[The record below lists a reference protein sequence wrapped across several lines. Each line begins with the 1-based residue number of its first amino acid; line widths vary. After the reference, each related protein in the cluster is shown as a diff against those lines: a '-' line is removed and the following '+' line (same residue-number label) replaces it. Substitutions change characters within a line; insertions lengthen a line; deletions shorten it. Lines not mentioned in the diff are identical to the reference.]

1 MCRVCRPRQPIINL
15 PNLTHSMTNGLD
27 YRVKL
32 PATALAAV
40 VESFWMLKNTAT
52 TGRPIMLLPDGRIDV
67 LFSQADAVPF
77 HATLL
82 GLGTEAEPTTFA
94 TGTCIGGVSLRL
106 AAPEYLLHTRMA
118 NIANGAR
125 VLPADFWGITPED
138 LTDFEQFCIKLTD
151 KLLTLLN
158 PAIDP
163 RKRKLFELLY
173 ASDGTRPVHELAD
186 EAGWSSRQI
195 NRYFQQYFGLSL
207 KTYCAIL
214 RFRAAFPQL
223 KAGRLFPEQAFADQA
238 HFIREVR
245 RLAGVRPKDLA
256 RNENDRFIQLSV

>member
-1 MCRVCRPRQPIINL
+1 M
-15 PNLTHSMTNGLD
+15 SNGLE
-27 YRVKL
+27 YCAAP
-32 PATALAAV
+32 PAPALAAV
-40 VESFWMLKNTAT
+40 VESFWMLKNTSGT
-52 TGRPIMLLPDGRIDV
+52 SRPIMLLPDGRIDV
-67 LFSQADAVPF
+67 LFSQSAPEPF

-94 TGTCIGGVSLRL
+94 AGTLICGVSLRL
-106 AAPEYLLHTRMA
+106 AAPEYLLHTRVA
-118 NIANGAR
+118 ALVNGAR
-125 VLPADFWGITPED
+125 VLPVGFWGIMPED
-138 LTDFEQFCIKLTD
+138 LTDFEQFCATLTD
-151 KLLTLLN
+151 RLLTLLN

-173 ASDGTRPVHELAD
+173 ASDGTRPVHELAND
-186 EAGWSSRQI
+186 AGWSSRQI
-195 NRYFQQYFGLSL
+195 NRYFQDYFGLSL

-256 RNENDRFIQLSV
+256 RNENDRFIQFSV

>member
-1 MCRVCRPRQPIINL
+1 MRADLHYHTAP
-15 PNLTHSMTNGLD
+15 
-27 YRVKL
+27 
-32 PATALAAV
+32 PAPALAAV
-40 VESFWMLKNTAT
+40 VESFWTLKNTSAT
-52 TGRPIMLLPDGRIDV
+52 SRPILLLPDGRIDV
-67 LFSQADAVPF
+67 LFSHADTVPF

-94 TGTCIGGVSLRL
+94 ADTLIGGVSLRL
-106 AAPEYLLHTRMA
+106 AAPEYLLHTRVA
-118 NIANGAR
+118 DIVNSAR
-125 VLPADFWGITPED
+125 VLPADFWGITPAD
-138 LTDFEQFCIKLTD
+138 VADFEQFCAKLTD
-151 KLLTLLN
+151 KLLALLN

-195 NRYFQQYFGLSL
+195 NRYFQEYFGLSL

-256 RNENDRFIQLSV
+256 RNENDRFIQFSV

>member
-1 MCRVCRPRQPIINL
+1 M
-15 PNLTHSMTNGLD
+15 SNGLE
-27 YRVKL
+27 YRTVS
-32 PATALAAV
+32 PAPALTAV
-40 VESFWMLKNTAT
+40 VESFWLLKNTSAA
-52 TGRPIMLLPDGRIDV
+52 GRPIMLLPDGRVDV

-94 TGTCIGGVSLRL
+94 AGALIGGASLRL
-106 AAPEYLLHTRMA
+106 AAPEYLLHTRVA
-118 NIANGAR
+118 DIINSAR
-125 VLPADFWGITPED
+125 VLPAGFWGISPED
-138 LTDFEQFCIKLTD
+138 LTAFEQFCTKLTD
-151 KLLTLLN
+151 KLLTLLT
-158 PAIDP
+158 PASDP
-163 RKRKLFELLY
+163 RKRRLFELLY
-173 ASDGTRPVHELAD
+173 ASGGTRPVHELAD

-195 NRYFQQYFGLSL
+195 NRYFQDYFGLSL

-214 RFRAAFPQL
+214 RFWAAFPQL

-256 RNENDRFIQLSV
+256 RNENDRFIQFSV

>member
-1 MCRVCRPRQPIINL
+1 MR
-15 PNLTHSMTNGLD
+15 NGLE
-27 YRVKL
+27 YRAAP
-32 PATALAAV
+32 PALALAAV
-40 VESFWMLKNTAT
+40 VESFWTLKSTAST
-52 TGRPIMLLPDGRIDV
+52 DKPIMLLPDGRIDV
-67 LFSQADAVPF
+67 LFSQAATVPF

-94 TGTCIGGVSLRL
+94 AGTLMCGVSLRL
-106 AAPEYLLHTRMA
+106 AAPEYLLHTRVA
-118 NIANGAR
+118 DIVNSAR
-125 VLPADFWGITPED
+125 VLPAGFWDITPED
-138 LTDFEQFCIKLTD
+138 LTDFEQFCTKLTA
-151 KLLTLLN
+151 KLRTLLN

-173 ASDGTRPVHELAD
+173 ASDGTWPVHKLAE

-195 NRYFQQYFGLSL
+195 NRYFQEYFGLPL

-223 KAGRLFPEQAFADQA
+223 RAGRLFPEQAFADQA

-256 RNENDRFIQLSV
+256 RNENDRFIQFSV